1 MKLPEPRKLPS
12 GSWFIQLRLGGESIP
27 VTAETKK
34 ECIDQARLIKAEY
47 LAGKREVKRSDGKT
61 LAQASKEYIDR
72 RRDIKLDS
80 TLSGYEKITR
90 NYFQEIINLPL
101 TKITWEVMAN
111 EISRECGRTSSR
123 GQKLSAKTIRNAV
136 GFYSSV
142 LAENGIEFSRDF
154 ALPEQKRKPIQLPT
168 AEEVYGAVKG
178 TAIELPCLLAMW
190 LTMSISEIRGLTK
203 SKSIYNGQISIV
215 ETVVDIDGKPVRKEG
230 GKEELRSRTQTIPPY
245 IQQLIDAVDGDV
257 ICPLTSQATNK
268 RLQRLLEKA
277 GVKPIS
283 FHKLRHI
290 SASTMAL
297 LNIPSNYAQE
307 KGGWKTDNIM
317 KSVYTHTFTE
327 GRQDADRKMD
337 SLFSEIITGEK
348 KETIE
353 ITISADAYN
362 ALLEMA
368 NKTKLSLSE
377 TVEALIQNQNA
388 NAFANAG

>member
-1 MKLPEPRKLPS
+1 MKVPEPRKLPS

-27 VTAETKK
+27 VTAETKN
-34 ECIDQARLIKAEY
+34 ECRDQARLIKAEY
-47 LAGKREVKRSDGKT
+47 LAGKREIKKPDGKT
-61 LAQASKEYIDR
+61 LRQACKEYIQR
-72 RRDIKLDS
+72 RVGRVSPS
-80 TLSGYEKITR
+80 TIPGYEKILR
-90 NYFQEIINLPL
+90 NYFQSILDYPL
-101 TKITWEVMAN
+101 SKITWEVMDKA
-111 EISRECGRTSSR
+111 ISEECRRTSRR
-123 GQKLSAKTIRNAV
+123 GKPLAPKTIGNAF

-142 LAENGIEFSRDF
+142 LSENNITFDRDF
-154 ALPEQKRKPIQLPT
+154 TLPELKRKPVQLPS

-203 SKSIYNGQISIV
+203 SKSIYNGQISIM
-215 ETVVDIDGKPVRKEG
+215 ETIVDVDGKPIRKEG

-245 IQQLIDAVDGDV
+245 IQGLIDAVDGDV
-257 ICPLTSQATNK
+257 ICPLSSQATNK

-277 GVKPIS
+277 GVRPVS

-297 LNIPSNYAQE
+297 LDIPSNYAQE
-307 KGGWKTDNIM
+307 KGGWKTDHVM
-317 KSVYTHTFTE
+317 KSVYTHTFTA

-348 KETIE
+348 KKAIE
-353 ITISADAYN
+353 ITVSEDAYK
-362 ALLEMA
+362 ALSEMA
-368 NKTKLSLSE
+368 TQEKKTIGE
-377 TVEALIQNQNA
+377 IVEALLQSENA

>member
-1 MKLPEPRKLPS
+1 MKVPEPRKLPS
-12 GSWFIQLRLGGESIP
+12 GSWFIQLRLNGESIP
-27 VTAETKK
+27 VTADTKK
-34 ECIDQARLIKAEY
+34 ECLDQARLIKAEY
-47 LAGKREVKRSDGKT
+47 LAGKREIKHSDGKT
-61 LAQASKEYIDR
+61 LKQACQEYIDR
-72 RRDIKLDS
+72 RRNIKLDT
-80 TLSGYEKITR
+80 TLAGYEKITR
-90 NYFQEIINLPL
+90 NYFQEIIDLPL
-101 TKITWEVMAN
+101 TKITWEVMSK
-111 EISRECGRTSSR
+111 EISRECSRTSAR
-123 GQKLSAKTIRNAV
+123 GQKLSAKTIINAF

-142 LAENGIEFSRDF
+142 LAENGIEFNRDF
-154 ALPEQKRKPIQLPT
+154 ALPELKRKPIQLPS

-215 ETVVDIDGKPVRKEG
+215 ETVVDVDGKAIRKEG

-245 IQQLIDAVDGDV
+245 IQGLIDAVDGDV
-257 ICPLTSQATNK
+257 ICPLSSQATNK

-277 GVKPIS
+277 GVRPVS

-307 KGGWKTDNIM
+307 KGGWKTDHVM
-317 KSVYTHTFTE
+317 KGVYTHTFTA

-362 ALLEMA
+362 ALMEMA
-368 NKTKLSLSE
+368 NKEKMTLGEAVESL
-377 TVEALIQNQNA
+377 INNQNA
-388 NAFANAG
+388 NEFANVG